1 MKSLK
6 VALSHMTG
14 PYRSPVA
21 APSPIP
27 RVQAGSL
34 AAHLAAH
41 PHASELDCDTPRMP
55 SDAARSPL
63 KAMSRAGSIFRAR
76 EPTYDMP
83 PAPADTSPP
92 PYQPAGRAG
101 SIFRAQDFGTGGRQG
116 PNVAAAAAAA
126 AVVAGP
132 RGDLGDGEARRKRA
146 AAAALAGSGGALR
159 RR

>member
-1 MKSLK
+1 
-6 VALSHMTG
+6 
-14 PYRSPVA
+14 
-21 APSPIP
+21 
-27 RVQAGSL
+27 
-34 AAHLAAH
+34 
-41 PHASELDCDTPRMP
+41 
-55 SDAARSPL
+55 
-63 KAMSRAGSIFRAR
+63 
-76 EPTYDMP
+76 MP